1 MVNMTISVPSNIKA
15 MLERYPEIN
24 WSEVARQAWSAKA
37 RQLELLNTLTSKGK
51 ASDKDIEELA
61 VLLKRGIAKR
71 HAK

>member
-1 MVNMTISVPSNIKA
+1 MVNMTISVPSSIKA

-61 VLLKRGIAKR
+61 ALLKRGIAKR